1 MTWLEI
7 KFYNWYIF
15 NSCFKC
21 IKRSAILQMKERQN
35 FSPKVKRE
43 ANFCDRQSN
52 PSSQNRKLL
61 KYFGENSMR
70 KNTSRILE
78 CWAAETAAFH
88 ENFYDSFF
96 FTFFLTRQLLFP
108 RQKVISSFFFKPIPS
123 EQPIQKKWSAMFSL
137 LYMVSYIRE
146 LFLQKAE
153 FGDL

>member
-1 MTWLEI
+1 
-7 KFYNWYIF
+7 
-15 NSCFKC
+15 
-21 IKRSAILQMKERQN
+21 MKERQN

-70 KNTSRILE
+70 KNTSRILVLSSRNSCVSRE
-78 CWAAETAAFH
+78 FLRFLFLH
-88 ENFYDSFF
+88 L
-96 FTFFLTRQLLFP
+96 FLTRQLLFQ
-108 RQKVISSFFFKPIPS
+108 RQKVISFFFEPIPS